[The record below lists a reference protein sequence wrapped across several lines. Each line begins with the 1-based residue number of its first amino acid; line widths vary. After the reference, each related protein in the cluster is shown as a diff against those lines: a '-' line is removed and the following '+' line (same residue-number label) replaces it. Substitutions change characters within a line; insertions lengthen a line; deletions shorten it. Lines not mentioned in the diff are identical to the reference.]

1 MSRIGKQPV
10 IIPEGVTVEI
20 KEGEATVSG
29 KLGTLKVPISE
40 LLSYTQENGAVT
52 FTSAKKHK
60 TTSAMW
66 GLTRSLLQN
75 AVDGV
80 TEGFSK
86 KLIVEGIGYKII
98 INGDTLVLALGYS
111 HDIELKAPDGIK
123 FESDKMSIT
132 ISGFDKQ
139 LVGNTAA
146 KIRAFRKPEPYKGKG
161 IRYSDEII
169 RRKAGKK
176 AATAA

>member
-10 IIPEGVTVEI
+10 KILDGVTVEI
-20 KEGEATVSG
+20 KDGEVVVVG
-29 KLGTLKVPISE
+29 KLGTLSVPVSE
-40 LLSYTQENGAVT
+40 LLSVTQEDGTIT
-52 FTSAKKHK
+52 FAPAKKHK
-60 TTSAMW
+60 TTTAMW

-75 AVDGV
+75 AIDGV
-80 TEGFSK
+80 SVGFSK
-86 KLIVEGIGYKII
+86 KLIVEGIGYKIVL
-98 INGDTLVLALGYS
+98 NGDTLVLSLGYS
-111 HDIELKAPDGIK
+111 HDIELKAPEGIK
-123 FESDKMSIT
+123 FESDKSSIT

-161 IRYSDEII
+161 IRYDDEVI

-176 AATAA
+176 AATVV